1 MKGRLVPQA
10 ELTGQ
15 GIEDLRREVRAF
27 NAEQIA
33 AGVFVPAIDCWGE
46 GWNPAYT
53 KALAARGWVG
63 MTIPTEYGGGGRS
76 FIERFAVTEELLAA
90 GAPVS
95 AHWVSDRQAGPSLL
109 KVGTQEQKERFLPA
123 IARGE
128 LFWAIGMS
136 ESESGS
142 DLASVRTQATRVDG
156 GWSISGTK
164 LWTSGAHHAHL
175 FFVLARSSPLDPAH
189 RHSGL
194 SQFII
199 ELDSPGITI
208 SPVLNMSGAHHFNEV
223 VLDEVFVPDG
233 MVLGEIG
240 SGWTQ
245 VTSELGFERS
255 GPERF
260 LSSFVLLTQA
270 LSGVECEEL
279 PSDPRIGAVVGRLF
293 GLHHMSLAV
302 AQSLQRG
309 EDAEV
314 SAAVVK
320 LLGTRLEG
328 DIIDLIDELTEPDS
342 RAAGA
347 LAELLRAGVMSR
359 PGFTIRG
366 GTTEVLRGVVARG
379 LGLR

>member
-1 MKGRLVPQA
+1 MKSRLVPQA
-10 ELTGQ
+10 DLTGQ

-199 ELDSPGITI
+199 ELDSPGISI

-270 LSGVECEEL
+270 LSGVGCEEL

-314 SAAVVK
+314 SSAVVK

-342 RAAGA
+342 RATGA

-366 GTTEVLRGVVARG
+366 GTTEVLRGLVARG